1 MTQGDGKSAPVTARG
16 VRHAGTRAVIAVVLG
31 VALAAGWVWWSETAP
46 TRAIARMEPAARRAE
61 YTRIS
66 EELRA
71 LCSPPDPALADHC
84 RHQARFLVR
93 FPECDAACESLARR
107 AMPVEST
114 R

>member
-1 MTQGDGKSAPVTARG
+1 MSQGHASRAQVTERGARRRG
-16 VRHAGTRAVIAVVLG
+16 MQAAVALVLG
-31 VALAAGWVWWSETAP
+31 IVLALAWFWWSETAP
-46 TRAIARMEPAARRAE
+46 TRAIARMDPVARRAE
-61 YTRIS
+61 FTRIS
-66 EELRA
+66 DELRSV
-71 LCSPPDPALADHC
+71 CSPPDPALADHC

>member
-1 MTQGDGKSAPVTARG
+1 MSPSDQVPAPATARG
-16 VRHAGTRAVIAVVLG
+16 VRHAGRRAAIALVLG
-31 VALAAGWVWWSETAP
+31 VAAAIGWVWWSETAP

-61 YTRIS
+61 YMRIS

-71 LCSPPDPALADHC
+71 LCSPPDPALAEHC